1 MPQKELRVKPRA
13 MAPAPKAKAAR
24 AKVVPLVSPR
34 RKAAKTATAVPRQSA
49 LERLGAKRGAAGA
62 KTAAAPAQ
70 KSVLQRLGT
79 KTDSARAVAAAGK
92 VRGQAQKQQKQKQKQ
107 AQSAVA
113 ARGGAA
119 TAKAAAAAAGR
130 GGGAGA
136 RGGNAAAGET
146 PEMRFLLK
154 KEAAGAANAAQL
166 ARLGDLRA
174 ASSPRKRKAA
184 SPRED
189 VAVAA
194 VKKPKS
200 VSLELSNE
208 VTTQN
213 LHVDMLAIVA
223 NYARFACLLACPF
236 KTALL

>member
-1 MPQKELRVKPRA
+1 

-79 KTDSARAVAAAGK
+79 KADSARAVAAAGK

-113 ARGGAA
+113 ARDGAA
-119 TAKAAAAAAGR
+119 TVKAAAAAAGR
-130 GGGAGA
+130 GGGG
-136 RGGNAAAGET
+136 AAAET

-166 ARLGDLRA
+166 ARLGHLRA

-213 LHVDMLAIVA
+213 LHVDMQAIVA
-223 NYARFACLLACPF
+223 NYARFACLP
-236 KTALL
+236 ALSKQLSSR